1 VYNTHCEQRR
11 HHQKTE
17 SRWVGRRRHT
27 GQPSPIQTPI
37 KAGARHGESSNQRP
51 QTRYA
56 GFDIETSGTKGK
68 EKMMRYPIA
77 VEQGDAKHDC
87 GVVVPD
93 LPGCFSA
100 GATLDEAIQNANEAI
115 LLHIDG
121 LLEDG
126 EPIPTPSTVE
136 HYAKKRTYKGWI
148 WAIAE
153 IDMSQ
158 LDDSA
163 ERVNI
168 TVPKRALRI
177 IDEAAKRD
185 GESRSGFLVK
195 SAMMAAKAAHG
206 AV

>member
-1 VYNTHCEQRR
+1 
-11 HHQKTE
+11 
-17 SRWVGRRRHT
+17 
-27 GQPSPIQTPI
+27 
-37 KAGARHGESSNQRP
+37 
-51 QTRYA
+51 
-56 GFDIETSGTKGK
+56 
-68 EKMMRYPIA
+68 MRYPIA
-77 VEQGDAKHDC
+77 IEPGDAKHDY

-100 GATLDEAIQNANEAI
+100 GATLDDAIQSASEAI

-121 LLEDG
+121 LLDDG
-126 EPIPTPSTVE
+126 EPIPAASAVE
-136 HYAKKRTYKGWI
+136 RYAKNKAYKGWI

-168 TVPKRALRI
+168 TVPRRALRI

-195 SAMMAAKAAHG
+195 SAMTAARG
-206 AV
+206 AF

>member
-1 VYNTHCEQRR
+1 
-11 HHQKTE
+11 
-17 SRWVGRRRHT
+17 
-27 GQPSPIQTPI
+27 
-37 KAGARHGESSNQRP
+37 
-51 QTRYA
+51 
-56 GFDIETSGTKGK
+56 
-68 EKMMRYPIA
+68 MRYPIA
-77 VEQGDAKHDC
+77 IEPGDAKHDY

-121 LLEDG
+121 LLEDN
-126 EPIPTPSTVE
+126 EPVPVPSVVE
-136 HYAKKRTYKGWI
+136 RYAKNKTYKGWI
-148 WAIAE
+148 WAVAE
-153 IDMSQ
+153 VDMNQ

-177 IDEAAKRD
+177 IDEAAKRN

-195 SAMMAAKAAHG
+195 SAMAAARSLHSPS
-206 AV
+206 